1 MNRRTFARLAASALA
16 VAPGAARAT
25 GGLDV
30 ESTPAAQ
37 HVMRVL
43 LASRKFSPPSSL
55 DAWHFGWDGRTY
67 RGSADIVDLPGGERG
82 LVNTVPVDAYLYGVL
97 SKEVSPSWAAGAQQA
112 QAIVSRTYA
121 LFKVRPEK
129 PYDVVAGESDQV
141 YGGIESETV
150 EGRAAVDA
158 TSGKLVTFDG
168 QPAHVAYS
176 ACCGGRTAD
185 AGDVWNVSYPYLPSI
200 LDPHC
205 VGTPGYDWS
214 AGVAVDAVAKAFG
227 PPFRVIG
234 ALESVR
240 IDAPAPDERPTA
252 IEFGGSSS
260 SFETT
265 PKEFRS
271 SLGPGVVRSTFVR
284 SVQLGPSAMTLVGTG
299 RGHGVG
305 LCQWGARVFAET
317 GASAADIVAFYFP
330 GTSIG
335 RG

>member
-1 MNRRTFARLAASALA
+1 MNRLTFARLTASALV
-16 VAPGAARAT
+16 VAPSTARAT

-43 LASRKFSPPSSL
+43 LASRRFAPPAAL

-67 RGSADIVDLPGGERG
+67 RGSAEIVDLPGGERG
-82 LVNTVPVDAYLYGVL
+82 LVNTVPLDAYLYGVL

-121 LFKVRPEK
+121 LFKLRPEK

-158 TSGKLVTFDG
+158 TSGMLVMFG
-168 QPAHVAYS
+168 AQPAHVAYS
-176 ACCGGRTAD
+176 ACCGGRTAA

-200 LDPHC
+200 LDPYC
-205 VGTPGYDWS
+205 VGTPAYDWS
-214 AGVAVDAVAKAFG
+214 ADVAVDAVAKAFG
-227 PPFRVIG
+227 PPFREIG
-234 ALESVR
+234 ALKSVR
-240 IDAPAPDERPTA
+240 IDAPAPNERPTA

-265 PKEFRS
+265 PKVFRS

-284 SVQLGPSAMTLVGTG
+284 SVQLAPQTMTLAGTG

-305 LCQWGARVFAET
+305 LCQWGARIFAEA
-317 GASAADIVAFYFP
+317 GASAADIVAFYLP